1 MYSYERIKEIHM
13 KYFIYCILA
22 FIAAL
27 LFLPETGS
35 TEIRNTELLWA
46 IVAVILIV
54 MIVRFC
60 KLAGL
65 ASKVKKSLK
74 ENKYQ
79 IKSTRFGIG
88 KVYITA
94 ENHKETL
101 DICLLRRKKSYLK
114 YHFVDASHIELYKT
128 TVSAVRTGRD
138 IAKVSKYSEVKNAGS
153 ILIAPPKS
161 DSAKRFI
168 VFDKFPTTV
177 SDTVNRSIQ
186 LGDKIIESDVAVFD
200 FKSFI
205 ESIK

>member
-1 MYSYERIKEIHM
+1 M
-13 KYFIYCILA
+13 KYVVYFMLF
-22 FIAAL
+22 FIAFL
-27 LFLPETGS
+27 LFVPETGG
-35 TEIRNTELLWA
+35 TEIRNQELLWA
-46 IVAVILIV
+46 IAAVIFIVLI
-54 MIVRFC
+54 IKFC

-101 DICLLRRKKSYLK
+101 DICLLRRKKGYLK

-128 TVSAVRTGRD
+128 TVIAVRTGRD